1 MEENICLEVSEV
13 AQDPKTAYECRLC
26 NFNPYQ
32 EWCKGNKA
40 RFQVSL
46 QKHLASQRHKL
57 AEAIANGE
65 ALPSPPPKGSG
76 RYISQLEDMIDKLND
91 KIEELVQTKL
101 EVSSGVEEPH
111 TPHPPRR
118 FEWRDTEKKAIC
130 DFDNGSIINL
140 TNISNA
146 LVRCINWCE
155 INMEGEKKKKN
166 VLYLTTTR
174 DIVRNIADLI
184 TQGWNVEEDDYDELE
199 GRLEKILRHQFLS
212 GGGN

>member
-1 MEENICLEVSEV
+1 MEENIRLEVNEV

-40 RFQVSL
+40 RFQVAL

-57 AEAIANGE
+57 AEALANGE
-65 ALPSPPPKGSG
+65 ELPAPLPKGSG
-76 RYISQLEDMIDKLND
+76 RYISQLESMIDKLND

-101 EVSSGVEEPH
+101 EISNDGEGNN
-111 TPHPPRR
+111 TPPPRR

-155 INMEGEKKKKN
+155 IHMEGEKKKKN

-174 DIVRNIADLI
+174 DIVRNFADLI
-184 TQGWNVEEDDYDELE
+184 TQGWEVEDADLDELE

-212 GGGN
+212 GN

>member
-1 MEENICLEVSEV
+1 MEENICLVVSEIGL
-13 AQDPKTAYECRLC
+13 DPKTAYECRLC

-40 RFQVSL
+40 RFQVAL

-65 ALPSPPPKGSG
+65 ELPIQPKGGG
-76 RYISQLEDMIDKLND
+76 RYISQLEGMIDKLND

-101 EVSSGVEEPH
+101 EVSNEENH
-111 TPHPPRR
+111 TPPPIRR

-130 DFDNGSIINL
+130 DYDNGSIINL
-140 TNISNA
+140 TNITNA

-155 INMEGEKKKKN
+155 INMEGEKKKKCFISH
-166 VLYLTTTR
+166 YHKRYCASYCGFTYTR
-174 DIVRNIADLI
+174 M
-184 TQGWNVEEDDYDELE
+184 EY
-199 GRLEKILRHQFLS
+199 
-212 GGGN
+212 

>member
-13 AQDPKTAYECRLC
+13 APDPKTAYECRLC
-26 NFNPYQ
+26 GFNPYQ

-40 RFQVSL
+40 RFQVAL

-57 AEAIANGE
+57 AEAMANGE
-65 ALPSPPPKGSG
+65 ELPTQQKGSG

-101 EVSSGVEEPH
+101 EVGNGLGTIDP
-111 TPHPPRR
+111 PQPQPRR

-155 INMEGEKKKKN
+155 INMDGEKKKKN
-166 VLYLTTTR
+166 VLYLSSTR
-174 DIVRNIADLI
+174 DIVRNMADLI
-184 TQGWNVEEDDYDELE
+184 TQGWTIEEDDYDELE

-212 GGGN
+212 GN